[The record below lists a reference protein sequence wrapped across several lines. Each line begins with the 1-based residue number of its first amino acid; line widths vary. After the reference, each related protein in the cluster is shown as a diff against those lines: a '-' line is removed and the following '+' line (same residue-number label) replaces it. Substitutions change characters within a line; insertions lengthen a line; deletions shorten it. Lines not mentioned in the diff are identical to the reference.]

1 MPRSEID
8 RLNLFVVLDLAWR
21 AFLEDAAV
29 VHHRHIRGHL
39 ERDVEIVL
47 DDDVSDMRG
56 ERVEDGDEVAP
67 LGRRET
73 RRRLVEQDE
82 PRRAGEREGD
92 LKLPLLAV
100 AQTSQTGVSR
110 MSSRWTLLAID
121 CACAMVASRAPGRR
135 SDRRPRTRPGRR
147 QRCCR

>member
-29 VHHRHIRGHL
+29 VHHGHIRRHL
-39 ERDVEIVL
+39 ERNVEIVL

-73 RRRLVEQDE
+73 RR
-82 PRRAGEREGD
+82 
-92 LKLPLLAV
+92 
-100 AQTSQTGVSR
+100 TG
-110 MSSRWTLLAID
+110 
-121 CACAMVASRAPGRR
+121 
-135 SDRRPRTRPGRR
+135 
-147 QRCCR
+147 

>member
-8 RLNLFVVLDLAWR
+8 RLNLFVVLDLVWR
-21 AFLEDAAV
+21 AFLEYAAV

-56 ERVEDGDEVAP
+56 KRVEDGDKVAP
-67 LGRRET
+67 LGRRKT
-73 RRRLVEQDE
+73 RRWFVEQDE

-92 LKLPLLAV
+92 LKLPL
-100 AQTSQTGVSR
+100 
-110 MSSRWTLLAID
+110 
-121 CACAMVASRAPGRR
+121 P
-135 SDRRPRTRPGRR
+135 
-147 QRCCR
+147 